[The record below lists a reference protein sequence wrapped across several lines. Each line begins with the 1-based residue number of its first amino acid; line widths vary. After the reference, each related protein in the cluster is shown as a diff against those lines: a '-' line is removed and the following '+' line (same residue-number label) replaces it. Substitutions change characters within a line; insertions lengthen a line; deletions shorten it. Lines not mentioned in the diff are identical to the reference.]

1 MPLSRDNYDE
11 EHNDSDEEEDTP
23 FEKIKLTIGED
34 VELDLDNNDSDID
47 DDIEELDDVIDIG
60 KDEMDD
66 IKDDDEIDID
76 DVKEDVNVDKEE
88 EVDYR
93 HIASQQVVNF
103 VIRNE
108 KTQRMELFTVNQ
120 KLSGSI
126 DLQGLA
132 SLMTLKKIDF
142 HVPGQITKLEN
153 IPLLSPV
160 EEIRCIHQHL
170 EKFPLPLPVKSLR
183 MLDLQDNRL
192 RQLPV
197 SALQEL
203 IALQI
208 LNLSKNVL
216 TSLPRI
222 LPAAMEEFYVN
233 HNRLDLID
241 VSSLPRLRIFHAEHN
256 DLVNVIGLVD
266 KIATTESNTLNNAT
280 SLLGKTPKPTT
291 MTTLTDL
298 RIEEGNPRLHLDSL
312 LPFSLL
318 HKKKKIAKE
327 EHVFAEYLAGLREYF
342 ALKDVYDKKDR
353 RRRALI
359 AQKSRERGIQNMSQI
374 LHDFKGKCV
383 RCGRRVTT
391 VFEMRDRRFRVQ
403 CGDLEDP
410 CDLHIELYRGDY
422 IPFDAMYTD
431 LYHHIRQQKE
441 QIIRMKMDTLFNY
454 VGEKQTATQF
464 KKKAEEFRVSQM
476 EWQEMSDMAP
486 VEIHFGQEH
495 AEMVR
500 GQRTVVEDI
509 RDKMRISSSTDLPSM
524 AKIYCREYLVE
535 MERLRQMRFPTS
547 EIVTEKNAASRY
559 IQNYVDL
566 SKLDFLVDEEPRRI
580 VK

>member
-1 MPLSRDNYDE
+1 MPEYRDDDDE
-11 EHNDSDEEEDTP
+11 EEEEEDTP
-23 FEKIKLTIGED
+23 YEKMKLTIGED
-34 VELDLDNNDSDID
+34 VELDIDEDDKEETDNLVKVEDTEDEDEVDI
-47 DDIEELDDVIDIG
+47 V
-60 KDEMDD
+60 KDE
-66 IKDDDEIDID
+66 DEIDEDDNMDID
-76 DVKEDVNVDKEE
+76 EIDKEE
-88 EVDYR
+88 EADYR

-142 HVPGQITKLEN
+142 HVAGQITKLEN

-160 EEIRCIHQHL
+160 EEIRCVHQHL

-208 LNLSKNVL
+208 LNLSKNEL

-241 VSSLPRLRIFHAEHN
+241 VSSLPRLRIFHAEDN

-266 KIATTESNTLNNAT
+266 KIATTESNTLNNT
-280 SLLGKTPKPTT
+280 TGKTAKPTT

-298 RIEEGNPRLHLDSL
+298 RIEEGNPRLHLDAL

-359 AQKSRERGIQNMSQI
+359 AQKSRERGIHNMSQI

-464 KKKAEEFRVSQM
+464 KKTAEEFRVSQV
-476 EWQEMSDMAP
+476 EWQEMSAMAP

-509 RDKMRISSSTDLPSM
+509 RDKMRISSLTDMPSM

-535 MERLRQMRFPTS
+535 MERLRQMRFPIS
-547 EIVTEKNAASRY
+547 EIVTEKNADRY

-580 VK
+580 TATK